1 MAIWYYANIYWWCE
15 IVYALAKMSQLNMIG
30 HLQST
35 RRASKYFIHLLWF
48 VLVWN
53 TFHCC
58 QCLLWYWLF
67 TSFKYCCV
75 PSHISFNL
83 YSQPLFNFKS
93 VSAYTRTSTH
103 THSCMYRNTL
113 IKILVIYLNW
123 DKETKGKFYNGA
135 QKAY

>member
-1 MAIWYYANIYWWCE
+1 MAIWYYANSYWWCE

-35 RRASKYFIHLLWF
+35 RRASKYFIHILWF
-48 VLVWN
+48 VLKWY

-58 QCLLWYWLF
+58 QCLLWNWLF
-67 TSFKYCCV
+67 TSFEYCFV

-93 VSAYTRTSTH
+93 VSAYVCKFQFDLFQVHSYLIYHKPMILSYPHKH
-103 THSCMYRNTL
+103 TYTFMHFENDY
-113 IKILVIYLNW
+113 I
-123 DKETKGKFYNGA
+123 
-135 QKAY
+135 